1 MARQNYM
8 TVTVDDTVQAVFSEF
23 VRRKGITKTSAL
35 NDVVE
40 MYMLAEDEALY
51 LELKKKHLHIAQVRD
66 AIRERGVEAPVR
78 PEDYLFLKLGQL
90 EMDGEETMEVYRR
103 DERDRGYT
111 WFSTQSLYFGMKR
124 QRVEAYNQK
133 IQAGAVVKILFAI
146 HNERFDNEI
155 AYSARVLEIRS
166 ASRELACP
174 EPGACPPAFA
184 EEQARIWI
192 KLQNLALET
201 TLKAG
206 MFQITSSGRDL
217 KQTIANS
224 QFHFGYVSLKGGPN
238 GDDS

>member
-103 DERDRGYT
+103 DERD
-111 WFSTQSLYFGMKR
+111 
-124 QRVEAYNQK
+124 
-133 IQAGAVVKILFAI
+133 
-146 HNERFDNEI
+146 
-155 AYSARVLEIRS
+155 IRS